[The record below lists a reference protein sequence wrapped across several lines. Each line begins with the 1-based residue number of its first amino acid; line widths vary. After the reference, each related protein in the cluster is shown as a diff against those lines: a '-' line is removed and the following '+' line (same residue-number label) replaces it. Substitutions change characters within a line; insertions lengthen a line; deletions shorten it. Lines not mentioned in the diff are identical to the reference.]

1 MSLHISDGIHS
12 HSLLLDFMAIYYHSV
27 SPINWTFMYV
37 YLMRKI
43 LNSVV
48 SLLTLT
54 AHKLG
59 ASGGGFLASARKSI
73 RSSLKGALTAASSRR
88 RADVSAVRLPPAIDS
103 LDSLRDAPP
112 PLRILPARFYVREAM
127 FRRFSIKVF
136 KIHSESRCK
145 PGFVYVFTS

>member
-1 MSLHISDGIHS
+1 
-12 HSLLLDFMAIYYHSV
+12 
-27 SPINWTFMYV
+27 MYV

-43 LNSVV
+43 FNSVV

-59 ASGGGFLASARKSI
+59 ASDGGFLASARKSI
-73 RSSLKGALTAASSRR
+73 RSSLKGALTAGCSHT

-112 PLRILPARFYVREAM
+112 PLRIPPARIYVRKAM
-127 FRRFSIKVF
+127 FRRRSIKVF
-136 KIHSESRCK
+136 NI
-145 PGFVYVFTS
+145 